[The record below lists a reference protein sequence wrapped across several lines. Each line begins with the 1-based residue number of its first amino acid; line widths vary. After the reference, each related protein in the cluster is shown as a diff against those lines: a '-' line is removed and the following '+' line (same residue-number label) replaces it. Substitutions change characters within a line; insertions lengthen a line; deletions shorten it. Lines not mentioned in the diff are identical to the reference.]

1 MAEKEVRKLAAVM
14 FTDIEGYT
22 AFVQKDEAAALKK
35 VAIHRQFLEKYTAE
49 YNGRVIA
56 FYGDGSLSIYESALD
71 AVHCGIAMQKAYQ
84 TEHPIPVRIGIHVG
98 DIVFKDE
105 TVFGDGVNIASR
117 IQASGIPGSIYVSGR
132 VQSELTNHPEI
143 RTRSLGR
150 KKLKNVSTPQY
161 QNLYFE
167 FANEQSITHP

>member
-71 AVHCGIAMQKAYQ
+71 AVNCGIAMQKAYQ

-98 DIVFKDE
+98 
-105 TVFGDGVNIASR
+105 
-117 IQASGIPGSIYVSGR
+117 
-132 VQSELTNHPEI
+132 L
-143 RTRSLGR
+143 SLIHI
-150 KKLKNVSTPQY
+150 LCC
-161 QNLYFE
+161 
-167 FANEQSITHP
+167 